1 MLAARLLNNL
11 QSYKFFASL
20 RLQIFAQEFAN
31 NRTNNPL
38 CTMDDSPARRSSIP
52 ILKQTNKT
60 KSFQSYV
67 NLNLTEDINQQRK
80 SRSPSSMSSMSP
92 PIIEKAPKLP
102 SRPPSQMLQ
111 IDNDIIITKLCDE
124 NKRLKE
130 HQVQLVSKYE
140 EGEIVARIFSIKI
153 QDNYFRSPSSA

>member
-1 MLAARLLNNL
+1 M
-11 QSYKFFASL
+11 
-20 RLQIFAQEFAN
+20 E
-31 NRTNNPL
+31 
-38 CTMDDSPARRSSIP
+38 SPTRRSSIP

-80 SRSPSSMSSMSP
+80 SRSPSLMSSTSP
-92 PIIEKAPKLP
+92 PILEKAPK
-102 SRPPSQMLQ
+102 PPMRSSSQLLQ
-111 IDNDIIITKLCDE
+111 IDNDIVITKLCDE

-140 EGEIVARIFSIKI
+140 EGENNGQCSCPAI
-153 QDNYFRSPSSA
+153 